1 MKRFPLTSVGA
12 AALVALKLGSASAQ
26 DIEPSDMVRGGLQ
39 AMQLI
44 DQNRTG
50 ELWTNASAGAKTQ
63 VSAASFSADV
73 GKARA
78 ALGAPRERVW
88 TNVSRLTM
96 KNPDPAIA
104 GTYVNVEYQTRFT
117 NRPDAT
123 VQEMVS
129 FHLDRDGVWRFSG
142 YVLR

>member
-1 MKRFPLTSVGA
+1 MKRLPLKSIGA
-12 AALVALKLGSASAQ
+12 VALLALQLGNASAQ

-44 DQNRTG
+44 DQNRNG
-50 ELWTNASAGAKTQ
+50 ELWNNASAGARTQ
-63 VSAASFSADV
+63 ASSASFAADIA
-73 GKARA
+73 KARA
-78 ALGAPRERVW
+78 PLGAPRERMW
-88 TNVSRLTM
+88 MAVSRLTM
-96 KNPDPAIA
+96 RNADPAIA
-104 GTYVNVEYQTRFT
+104 GVYVNVEYQTRFA

>member
-1 MKRFPLTSVGA
+1 MRRFPLKSIGA
-12 AALVALKLGSASAQ
+12 VALLASQLGTASAQ

-39 AMQLI
+39 AMQLV

-50 ELWTNASAGAKTQ
+50 ELWANASAGAKAQ
-63 VSAASFSADV
+63 VSSEAFAADV

-78 ALGAPRERVW
+78 PLGAPRERTW
-88 TNVSRLTM
+88 TTVGRLTM

-104 GTYVNVEYQTRFT
+104 GTYVNVEYQTRFA